1 MTVIGNNSANNSNPL
16 ANISVTGAKGTDGS
30 TGVTSFLDIISMLS
44 SSAQALDPSS
54 NANLL
59 VTQMEP
65 EAEPSTLAL
74 LQKFLDQEQISVP
87 LLSEISSEDISTGT
101 ASKFIDFLN
110 REVEFKKINAGAR
123 QLVIDDDASVKKNV
137 LVNAALNELK
147 TAFLGRG
154 EDLKGEDL
162 KGEDL
167 KGDKILKSNSAIIEN
182 PATNFLAEK
191 IPEVSKRVINTSIM
205 EDPQPKV
212 VSIDLS
218 SIIQDLPAVYDDIEI
233 TKIFVNPNDLH
244 NSSDNEGT
252 ESASGATSKIEAV
265 IKPNSAEISFKTNEN
280 EPITKVIDFE
290 ASDAK
295 ESKTINLEIDKPKIT
310 TLLFNLRL
318 ENLRSGSNFPQTVN
332 LRFSEPKPPSTNLV
346 VDFIRQTNV
355 KALGVEQFN
364 DFSHVG
370 IVNSPK
376 GSEISSQVGSPIEIH
391 IFKPP
396 VQEELITRQPLNFVG
411 ADELTEGFAE
421 NLVSRLNS
429 LVSGEFENRQMLNN
443 LRSSISKNEAISN
456 LDDNLRL
463 PISDIL
469 TAVKRKTKTRLM
481 VSTADVVSYRDLV
494 NSKEKPAFDF
504 QWLSVIG
511 NKEANLDEIM
521 IEAKQNIRMNRV
533 GIDTSEPKL
542 VSGNLIERPGFQ
554 AATNPAEALV
564 RQNTPNIGQNSAVN
578 SLNLYEA
585 QFSSRLGM
593 LLADQIAKGTENFEL
608 QLEPESFGK
617 VRVNVSLESS
627 NVEVKMVAENSAA
640 VMALR
645 GSENILQL
653 IAEQNGLKLSEYSV
667 DMQNSQNGD
676 NTNRKD
682 GSSRNEDEVAEALQE
697 ADDENTSTISENE
710 YKLNLLA

>member
-44 SSAQALDPSS
+44 SSAQVLDASS

-59 VTQMEP
+59 VTQIEP

-87 LLSEISSEDISTGT
+87 LLSEISSEDISTGP

-110 REVEFKKINAGAR
+110 KEVEFKNIDAGAR
-123 QLVIDDDASVKKNV
+123 QLVIDAEASVNQNI

-147 TAFLGRG
+147 TAFTERG
-154 EDLKGEDL
+154 EDLKGDS
-162 KGEDL
+162 
-167 KGDKILKSNSAIIEN
+167 ILKSNSAIIEN
-182 PATNFLAEK
+182 PAIIETPATNFLASK
-191 IPEVSKRVINTSIM
+191 FPEVSKMLIETSIM
-205 EDPQPKV
+205 DDPQPKV
-212 VSIDLS
+212 VSINLS
-218 SIIQDLPAVYDDIEI
+218 PIFRDLPAASDNIEI
-233 TKIFVNPNDLH
+233 TKIFVNPNDLL
-244 NSSDNEGT
+244 NSSDNEAT
-252 ESASGATSKIEAV
+252 ESPSGAISKIEAL
-265 IKPNSAEISFKTNEN
+265 IKPNSAEISFKTDEN

-310 TLLFNLRL
+310 TLQFNLRL

-332 LRFSEPKPPSTNLV
+332 LRFSEPKPPSTNLKVNISKNVNPEFINDVHLHDFMHAAV
-346 VDFIRQTNV
+346 VSNSREIDGENLKLDSGDIRVFT
-355 KALGVEQFN
+355 
-364 DFSHVG
+364 
-370 IVNSPK
+370 PK
-376 GSEISSQVGSPIEIH
+376 D
-391 IFKPP
+391 KK
-396 VQEELITRQPLNFVG
+396 ELLPRQSLNFVG
-411 ADELTEGFAE
+411 PADMSEDFAE
-421 NLVSRLNS
+421 KLISRLNS

-443 LRSSISKNEAISN
+443 LRSEISKNDAIIN

-463 PISDIL
+463 PISDLL
-469 TAVKRKTKTRLM
+469 TAFKRKTKNRLM
-481 VSTADVVSYRDLV
+481 VSTADVVSYRDALSS
-494 NSKEKPAFDF
+494 NEKPGFDF
-504 QWLSVIG
+504 QWVSAIASKDIFSNEKIVDVNQRIRANSAQIETSEVKLGSNSLTGQARLQVQG
-511 NKEANLDEIM
+511 NPTDAA
-521 IEAKQNIRMNRV
+521 AKQNM
-533 GIDTSEPKL
+533 
-542 VSGNLIERPGFQ
+542 
-554 AATNPAEALV
+554 
-564 RQNTPNIGQNSAVN
+564 PNIGQNAALN

-593 LLADQIAKGTENFEL
+593 LLADQIAKGSENFEM

-645 GSENILQL
+645 GSESILQA

-667 DMQNSQNGD
+667 DMQNNQNGD
-676 NTNRKD
+676 NTNKKD
-682 GSSRNEDEVAEALQE
+682 GSHKNEDEVNEVLKE
-697 ADDENTSTISENE
+697 TDDENTITVSENGNN
-710 YKLNLLA
+710 LNLLA

>member
-110 REVEFKKINAGAR
+110 KEVEFKKNNVGAR
-123 QLVIDDDASVKKNV
+123 QLVIDADASVNKNV

-147 TAFLGRG
+147 TAFLGR
-154 EDLKGEDL
+154 
-162 KGEDL
+162 GEDL

-218 SIIQDLPAVYDDIEI
+218 SIVQDLPAVYDDIEI
-233 TKIFVNPNDLH
+233 TKIFVNPNDLVK
-244 NSSDNEGT
+244 SSDND
-252 ESASGATSKIEAV
+252 GADPVNGAISKLEAL
-265 IKPNSAEISFKTNEN
+265 IKPNSAEVSFKTDNH
-280 EPITKVIDFE
+280 EPINQVIDLKT
-290 ASDAK
+290 SDAK
-295 ESKTINLEIDKPKIT
+295 ETKTINLEIDKPKNT
-310 TLLFNLRL
+310 TLLFNLRV
-318 ENLRSGSNFPQTVN
+318 ENLHSGSNFPQKLN
-332 LRFSEPKPPSTNLV
+332 LRFSEPKAPSTNLTVNISENVNPKFINDVHLHDFMHAAV
-346 VDFIRQTNV
+346 VSNSRETEEGNFKLGSGTTIQIYTPKDKTELLPRQ
-355 KALGVEQFN
+355 
-364 DFSHVG
+364 S
-370 IVNSPK
+370 
-376 GSEISSQVGSPIEIH
+376 
-391 IFKPP
+391 
-396 VQEELITRQPLNFVG
+396 LNFVSA
-411 ADELTEGFAE
+411 ADLSEDFAE
-421 NLVSRLNS
+421 KLISRLNS

-443 LRSSISKNEAISN
+443 LRSEISKNEAIIN

-463 PISDIL
+463 PISDLL
-469 TAVKRKTKTRLM
+469 TAVKRKTRNRLM
-481 VSTADVVSYRDLV
+481 VSTADVVSYRDAV
-494 NSKEKPAFDF
+494 NSNEKPGFDF
-504 QWLSVIG
+504 QWVSAIAGKDIFSSEKIVDVNQRIRANSAQVETSEAKLGSNSLTEQARFQVQG
-511 NKEANLDEIM
+511 NPTDAA
-521 IEAKQNIRMNRV
+521 AKQNI
-533 GIDTSEPKL
+533 
-542 VSGNLIERPGFQ
+542 
-554 AATNPAEALV
+554 
-564 RQNTPNIGQNSAVN
+564 PNIAQNAALN

-593 LLADQIAKGTENFEL
+593 LLADQIAKGSENFEL

-645 GSENILQL
+645 GSESILQV

-667 DMQNSQNGD
+667 DMQNNQNGD

-682 GSSRNEDEVAEALQE
+682 GSDRNKNEVNEVLKE
-697 ADDENTSTISENE
+697 ADDENTITVSENG
-710 YKLNLLA
+710 YNLNLLA

>member
-110 REVEFKKINAGAR
+110 REVEFKKNNAGAR
-123 QLVIDDDASVKKNV
+123 QLVIDADASVNKNV

-147 TAFLGRG
+147 TAFPGRG
-154 EDLKGEDL
+154 EDLKGDN
-162 KGEDL
+162 
-167 KGDKILKSNSAIIEN
+167 ILKSNSAIIEN
-182 PATNFLAEK
+182 PAANFLVGK
-191 IPEVSKRVINTSIM
+191 LPEVSKRVINTSIM
-205 EDPQPKV
+205 DDPKPTV

-218 SIIQDLPAVYDDIEI
+218 PIIKDLPAVYDDIEI
-233 TKIFVNPNDLH
+233 TKIFVNPNDLVK
-244 NSSDNEGT
+244 SSDND
-252 ESASGATSKIEAV
+252 GADPVNGAISKLEAL
-265 IKPNSAEISFKTNEN
+265 IKPNSAEVSFKTDNH

-290 ASDAK
+290 ESDAK
-295 ESKTINLEIDKPKIT
+295 ESKTINLEIDKLKNT
-310 TLLFNLRL
+310 TLLLNLRM
-318 ENLRSGSNFPQTVN
+318 ENLHSGSNFPQKVN
-332 LRFSEPKPPSTNLV
+332 LRFSEPKPQSTNLTLNISENENAEFKNDVYLRDFMHAAV
-346 VDFIRQTNV
+346 VGNLSESEGEKSKLDSGSTIQIFM
-355 KALGVEQFN
+355 
-364 DFSHVG
+364 
-370 IVNSPK
+370 PK
-376 GSEISSQVGSPIEIH
+376 D
-391 IFKPP
+391 KK
-396 VQEELITRQPLNFVG
+396 ELISRQSLNFVSA
-411 ADELTEGFAE
+411 ADLSEDFAE
-421 NLVSRLNS
+421 KLISRLNS
-429 LVSGEFENRQMLNN
+429 LVSGEFDNRQMLNN
-443 LRSSISKNEAISN
+443 LRSEISKNEAVIN

-463 PISDIL
+463 PISDLL
-469 TAVKRKTKTRLM
+469 TAFKRKSKNRLM
-481 VSTADVVSYRDLV
+481 VSTADVVSYRDAL
-494 NSKEKPAFDF
+494 NSNEKPGYDF
-504 QWLSVIG
+504 QWVSAIANKGIFSDEKIVGVNQGIRANSSRIETSEAKLGSNNVTEQARFQAQG
-511 NKEANLDEIM
+511 NPADAT
-521 IEAKQNIRMNRV
+521 AKQNM
-533 GIDTSEPKL
+533 
-542 VSGNLIERPGFQ
+542 
-554 AATNPAEALV
+554 
-564 RQNTPNIGQNSAVN
+564 PNIGQNAALN

-593 LLADQIAKGTENFEL
+593 LLADQIAKGSENFEL

-645 GSENILQL
+645 GSESVLQF

-667 DMQNSQNGD
+667 DMQNNQNGD

-682 GSSRNEDEVAEALQE
+682 GSDRNKNEVNEVVKE
-697 ADDENTSTISENE
+697 TDDENTITVSENG
-710 YKLNLLA
+710 YNLNLLA

>member
-110 REVEFKKINAGAR
+110 REVEFKKNNAGAR
-123 QLVIDDDASVKKNV
+123 QLVIDADASVNKNV

-147 TAFLGRG
+147 TAFLGR
-154 EDLKGEDL
+154 
-162 KGEDL
+162 GEDL

-191 IPEVSKRVINTSIM
+191 IPEVSKGVINTSIM

-218 SIIQDLPAVYDDIEI
+218 SIVQDLPAVYDDIEI
-233 TKIFVNPNDLH
+233 TKIFVNPNDLVK
-244 NSSDNEGT
+244 SSDNDGVDPVN
-252 ESASGATSKIEAV
+252 GAISKLEV
-265 IKPNSAEISFKTNEN
+265 LIKPNSAEVSFKTDNH
-280 EPITKVIDFE
+280 EPISKVIDLKT
-290 ASDAK
+290 SDAK
-295 ESKTINLEIDKPKIT
+295 ETKTINLEIDKLKNT
-310 TLLFNLRL
+310 TLFFNLRM
-318 ENLRSGSNFPQTVN
+318 ENLHSGSNFPQKVN
-332 LRFSEPKPPSTNLV
+332 LRFSEPKPPLTNLTV
-346 VDFIRQTNV
+346 NISENVKPEFISDEVLHDFIHAAVVSNSREIEGGNFKLGSGTTIQIFTPRDKIELLPRQ
-355 KALGVEQFN
+355 
-364 DFSHVG
+364 S
-370 IVNSPK
+370 
-376 GSEISSQVGSPIEIH
+376 
-391 IFKPP
+391 
-396 VQEELITRQPLNFVG
+396 LNFVG
-411 ADELTEGFAE
+411 AADLSEDFAE
-421 NLVSRLNS
+421 KLISRLNS

-443 LRSSISKNEAISN
+443 LRSEISKNEAIIN

-463 PISDIL
+463 PISDLL
-469 TAVKRKTKTRLM
+469 TAVKRKTKNRLM
-481 VSTADVVSYRDLV
+481 VSTADVVSYRDAV
-494 NSKEKPAFDF
+494 NSNEKPGFDF
-504 QWLSVIG
+504 QWVSAIAGKDIFSSEKIVDVNQRIR
-511 NKEANLDEIM
+511 ANSAQVETS
-521 IEAKQNIRMNRV
+521 EAKLGSTSLTEQARFQVQRNPTDAAVKQNM
-533 GIDTSEPKL
+533 
-542 VSGNLIERPGFQ
+542 
-554 AATNPAEALV
+554 
-564 RQNTPNIGQNSAVN
+564 PNIGQNAALN

-585 QFSSRLGM
+585 QFSSRLGV
-593 LLADQIAKGTENFEL
+593 LLADQIAKGSENFEL

-617 VRVNVSLESS
+617 VRVNVSLENS

-645 GSENILQL
+645 GSESILQV

-667 DMQNSQNGD
+667 DMQNNQNGD

-682 GSSRNEDEVAEALQE
+682 GSGRSKNEVNEVLKET
-697 ADDENTSTISENE
+697 DDENKISESENG
-710 YKLNLLA
+710 YNLNLLA

>member
-110 REVEFKKINAGAR
+110 REVEFKKNNAGAR
-123 QLVIDDDASVKKNV
+123 QLVIDADASVNKNV

-147 TAFLGRG
+147 TAFLGR
-154 EDLKGEDL
+154 
-162 KGEDL
+162 GEDL

-218 SIIQDLPAVYDDIEI
+218 SIVQDLPAVYDDIEI
-233 TKIFVNPNDLH
+233 TKIFVNPNDLVK
-244 NSSDNEGT
+244 SSDNDGVDPVN
-252 ESASGATSKIEAV
+252 GAISKLEAL
-265 IKPNSAEISFKTNEN
+265 IKPNSAEVSFKTDNH
-280 EPITKVIDFE
+280 EPISKVIDLKT
-290 ASDAK
+290 SDAK
-295 ESKTINLEIDKPKIT
+295 ETKTINLEIDKLKNT
-310 TLLFNLRL
+310 TLFFNLRM
-318 ENLRSGSNFPQTVN
+318 ENLHSGSNFPQKVN
-332 LRFSEPKPPSTNLV
+332 LRFSEPKPPLTNLTV
-346 VDFIRQTNV
+346 NISENVKPEFISDEVLHDFIHAAVVSNSREIEGGNFKLGSGTIIQIFTPRDKIELLPRQ
-355 KALGVEQFN
+355 
-364 DFSHVG
+364 S
-370 IVNSPK
+370 
-376 GSEISSQVGSPIEIH
+376 
-391 IFKPP
+391 
-396 VQEELITRQPLNFVG
+396 LNFVG
-411 ADELTEGFAE
+411 AADLSEDFAE
-421 NLVSRLNS
+421 KLISRLNS

-443 LRSSISKNEAISN
+443 LRSEISKNEAIIN

-463 PISDIL
+463 PISDLL
-469 TAVKRKTKTRLM
+469 TAVKRKTKNRLM
-481 VSTADVVSYRDLV
+481 VSTADVVSYRDAV
-494 NSKEKPAFDF
+494 NSNEKPGFDF
-504 QWLSVIG
+504 QWVSAIAGKDIFSSEKIVDVNQRIR
-511 NKEANLDEIM
+511 ANSAQVETS
-521 IEAKQNIRMNRV
+521 EAKLGSTSLTEQARFQVQRNPTDAAVKQNM
-533 GIDTSEPKL
+533 
-542 VSGNLIERPGFQ
+542 
-554 AATNPAEALV
+554 
-564 RQNTPNIGQNSAVN
+564 PNIGQNAALN

-585 QFSSRLGM
+585 QFSSRLGV
-593 LLADQIAKGTENFEL
+593 LLADQIAKGSENFEL

-617 VRVNVSLESS
+617 VRVNVSLENS

-645 GSENILQL
+645 GSESILQV

-667 DMQNSQNGD
+667 DMQNNQNGD

-682 GSSRNEDEVAEALQE
+682 GSDRSKNEVNEVLKET
-697 ADDENTSTISENE
+697 DDENTITVSENG
-710 YKLNLLA
+710 YNLNLLA